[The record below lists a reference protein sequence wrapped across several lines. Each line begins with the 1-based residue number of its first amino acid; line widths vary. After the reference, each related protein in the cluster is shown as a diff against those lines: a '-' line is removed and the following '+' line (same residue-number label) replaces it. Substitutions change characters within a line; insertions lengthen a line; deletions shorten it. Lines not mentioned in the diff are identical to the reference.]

1 MLGRRYLEVGAMVV
15 RLCLAVL
22 LAATAGCTG
31 LDETPDS
38 APAAEALCSD
48 AWYAA
53 VEEQVPTGDGHGHGP
68 DIGSDEWKSVVEF
81 KLGVRGQP
89 DVPERASEP
98 WCVYID
104 RLMAGRYASG

>member
-22 LAATAGCTG
+22 LAATAGCSG

-48 AWYAA
+48 AWC
-53 VEEQVPTGDGHGHGP
+53 D
-68 DIGSDEWKSVVEF
+68 
-81 KLGVRGQP
+81 
-89 DVPERASEP
+89 
-98 WCVYID
+98 YID
-104 RLMAGRYASG
+104 QLTAGRYASG